1 MEKKLLVLLHNGI
14 FKIAPCFSLL
24 ENTNSYHGSN
34 FKLLNSDT
42 KIGNIIFCIA
52 ESTHLTIKLE
62 IVIIFFLLSSMKLL
76 KLGIEY
82 KFKKNIYLK
91 NH

>member
-1 MEKKLLVLLHNGI
+1 MEKKLLALLHNGI

-24 ENTNSYHGSN
+24 ENTNSYGSN

-42 KIGNIIFCIA
+42 KMGNIIFCIA
-52 ESTHLTIKLE
+52 ESTHFTIKLE
-62 IVIIFFLLSSMKLL
+62 IVIIFFLFSSMKLL

-82 KFKKNIYLK
+82 KFLKIYI
-91 NH
+91 